1 MYRDKTVVDV
11 LHLFLEAYTQ
21 KMKLNDV
28 QQAGSLGGDLFGA
41 RPDK

>member
-1 MYRDKTVVDV
+1 MYHDKTVVDV
-11 LHLFLEAYTQ
+11 LRAFIEAYTQ

-28 QQAGSLGGDLFGA
+28 HQTGFLNRDMFGA

>member
-1 MYRDKTVVDV
+1 MYHDRAVVDV
-11 LHLFLEAYTQ
+11 LRVFTEGYTQ

-28 QQAGSLGGDLFGA
+28 QQLDLLNRDILGA